1 MVKALSVVQSERR
14 CIFTCSPIIITGN
27 TQCEVQVEDLL
38 TLTADRRE
46 VATFSFANNFS

>member
-1 MVKALSVVQSERR
+1 MLKALSVVRSERR

-38 TLTADRRE
+38 ALTADRRE
-46 VATFSFANNFS
+46 VGTFSFANNFS